1 MKADH
6 LCKFSSLV
14 LHKFGKYKGTNRTFQ
29 NHFHFCLELWMYH
42 TPPTWYEQ
50 ENLGYK
56 AHFEALPRAVVFAS
70 LHVVSWVTK
79 TLRVGPTGWYMCSQ
93 NP

>member
-1 MKADH
+1 
-6 LCKFSSLV
+6 
-14 LHKFGKYKGTNRTFQ
+14 
-29 NHFHFCLELWMYH
+29 MYH

-70 LHVVSWVTK
+70 LHVISWVTK
-79 TLRVGPTGWYMCSQ
+79 TLHVGPTGWYTHSQ